1 MLPAKG
7 GGSPLLYSV
16 SIFASL
22 GVFLFGYDQGVMSG
36 IITAPYFKSYFG
48 NPTHGQLG
56 TMVAILEVGAFITS
70 LLVGR
75 VGDIL
80 GRRKT
85 ILYGSIIF
93 VLGGSIQTAAT
104 GIPIMIIGRIISGFG
119 VGFLSTIVPIYQSE
133 ISPPDN
139 VSQDDP
145 ATCAD

>member
-1 MLPAKG
+1 
-7 GGSPLLYSV
+7 
-16 SIFASL
+16 
-22 GVFLFGYDQGVMSG
+22 MSG